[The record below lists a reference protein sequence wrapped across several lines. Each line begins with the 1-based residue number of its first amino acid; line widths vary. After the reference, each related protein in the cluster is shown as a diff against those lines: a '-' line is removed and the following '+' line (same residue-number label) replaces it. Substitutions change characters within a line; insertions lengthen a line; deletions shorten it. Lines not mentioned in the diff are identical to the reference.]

1 MNFPGGQSNDVQV
14 VCDHQIFMN
23 PLLCNDFQVDG
34 VETINENPMDWMILT
49 F

>member
-14 VCDHQIFMN
+14 VCSSDFHE
-23 PLLCNDFQVDG
+23 PGFQVDG